1 MWRFFPVSIKAI
13 ILDLEGVLLKTRD
26 ENLYISVA
34 NALNAPYEKVREIFF
49 GELNDR
55 IDLGEATQDE
65 FDAYVIETLQM
76 PKEKIEILKK
86 VINKDSFI
94 DDVLLARI
102 KELHQDHKI
111 GLLSNYS
118 EDLRPK
124 IEHEWKMSGVFDEII
139 ISCEVGVIK
148 PDPAIFNLMLERLD
162 VNADEAV
169 FVDDRMRN
177 IEGAKK
183 VGLQTV
189 FYETREQAMEELE
202 RILET

>member
-1 MWRFFPVSIKAI
+1 MTIKAI
-13 ILDLEGVLLKTRD
+13 ILDLEGVLLKTKD

-34 NALNAPYEKVREIFF
+34 NALNAPYEKVYEIFF

-55 IDLGEATQDE
+55 IDLGQATQDE

-76 PKEKIEILKK
+76 PKEKIKILKK
-86 VINKDSFI
+86 VINEDSFI
-94 DDVLLARI
+94 DDVLMVRI
-102 KELHQDHKI
+102 KELHKDHKI

-118 EDLRPK
+118 DDLWLK
-124 IEHEWKMSGVFDEII
+124 IEHEWKISDVFDEIV

-148 PDPAIFNLMLERLD
+148 PDPAIFNLILERLG
-162 VNADEAV
+162 VKADEAV

-189 FYETREQAMEELE
+189 FYENREQALGELE
-202 RILET
+202 SILEAQG